1 MYSFVDS
8 LVPGNSEGSGWLVLL
23 FFPWGCKSLQLLQ
36 SLLSLSIGY
45 WMFLIAWIAS
55 CANHRLP
62 IPPLSA
68 PSLSLYFLY
77 AGQILGQMFC
87 QWVGMIVLSQVVLPA
102 TSLFHFESTWCYSF
116 PLGYVVPSYS
126 LNFRNSLMFSLLL
139 PVPVV
144 TE

>member
-1 MYSFVDS
+1 MVDVVVLPVGFQKS
-8 LVPGNSEGSGWLVLL
+8 STPSVPS
-23 FFPWGCKSLQLLQ
+23 
-36 SLLSLSIGY
+36 LSLCIGD
-45 WMFLIAWIAS
+45 WLFLITWIAS
-55 CANHRLP
+55 WAHPRLA
-62 IPPLSA
+62 ITTLSA

-77 AGQILGQMFC
+77 ARQILGQMFC

-144 TE
+144 TEEKVVQFP

>member
-1 MYSFVDS
+1 MHDKAILCYIFSWTHVYSFVDS

-102 TSLFHFESTWCYSF
+102 TSLFHFESTWCYELSSWLCCAF
-116 PLGYVVPSYS
+116 I
-126 LNFRNSLMFSLLL
+126 FIEF
-139 PVPVV
+139 
-144 TE
+144 